1 MNSTPPDSFDSSEL
15 NRISKSTPP
24 ETMLEMF
31 DAELKHYLNSS
42 RGCVDMLSLNPN
54 EETRQRML
62 YILSGNLDRLNDLRN
77 AVRTYLDQFA
87 K

>member
-1 MNSTPPDSFDSSEL
+1 MNSTPPDFLDSSGS

-24 ETMLEMF
+24 ETILEMF

-42 RGCVDMLSLNPN
+42 QGCVEMLSLNPD

-62 YILSGNLDRLNDLRN
+62 YILSGNLDRLKDLRD
-77 AVRTYLDQFA
+77 AIRTYLDQRT